1 MNDSYLADDDFSGV
15 QSVADIQKLL
25 SEAQTP
31 GPSKY
36 HFGAAGADAGGDGF
50 DDVIDQEIDGEL
62 LGGRPSAA

>member
-15 QSVADIQKLL
+15 QPVEAIRALL

-36 HFGAAGADAGGDGF
+36 DFREAAGGDGF
-50 DDVIDQEIDGEL
+50 DDVIDAEIDDEL
-62 LGGRPSAA
+62 QQRPSAA